1 MKLIFKILLSVILI
15 FILVSVSGIF
25 YLARGL
31 NEGKNIRING
41 IDVSNLNDGI
51 YNGKYKAGRWKNEL
65 NITVKDHK
73 IIKIDIKD
81 DVTFPNTDVSN
92 ELFSKV
98 IGKQNTTVDVISE
111 ATVTSKAY
119 LKSIEDAL
127 NNN

>member
-31 NEGKNIRING
+31 NEGKDIRING

-51 YNGKYKAGRWKNEL
+51 YNGKYKAGRWTNEL

-81 DVTFPNTDVSN
+81 DVTFPNSDVSY
-92 ELFSKV
+92 ELFSEV
-98 IGKQNTTVDVISE
+98 IGKQNTTVDVISG

-127 NNN
+127 NND

>member
-31 NEGKNIRING
+31 NEGKDIRING

-51 YNGKYKAGRWKNEL
+51 YNGKYKAGRWTNEL
-65 NITVKDHK
+65 NITVKDYK

-81 DVTFPNTDVSN
+81 DVTFPNSDVSY
-92 ELFSKV
+92 ELFSEV
-98 IGKQNTTVDVISE
+98 IGKQNTTVDVISG

-127 NNN
+127 NND

>member
-31 NEGKNIRING
+31 NEGKDIRING

-51 YNGKYKAGRWKNEL
+51 YNGKYKAGRWTNEL

-81 DVTFPNTDVSN
+81 DVTFTNPDVSY

-98 IGKQNTTVDVISE
+98 IGEQNTTVDVISE

>member
-51 YNGKYKAGRWKNEL
+51 YNGKYKAGRWTNEL

>member
-1 MKLIFKILLSVILI
+1 LKLIFKILLSVILI

-31 NEGKNIRING
+31 NEGKDIRING

-51 YNGKYKAGRWKNEL
+51 YNGKYKAGRWTNEL

-81 DVTFPNTDVSN
+81 DVTFTNPDVSY

-98 IGKQNTTVDVISE
+98 IGEQNTTVDVISE